1 MSRYDPLTV
10 HLQAQP
16 AAQVRM
22 SFAEI
27 EQVLGR
33 KLPDSAVTHRGWWSN
48 NASNNVMTRAWLN
61 AGFRSEQVDLAS
73 RTLVFRRDQG
83 RKAMAGF
90 AEAQVPFT
98 PDANTVV
105 DKLALFGWM
114 KGTITVAPG
123 TDLTDPADPEWA
135 DAAAGP

>member
-10 HLQAQP
+10 HLQAQS
-16 AAQVRM
+16 ATQVRM
-22 SFAEI
+22 SFADV

-48 NASNNVMTRAWLN
+48 NASNNVMTRAWLQ
-61 AGFRSEQVDLAS
+61 AGFRSEQVDLVG
-73 RTLVFRRDQG
+73 RTLVFRRSEG
-83 RKAMAGF
+83 REKMAGF

-98 PDANTVV
+98 DAGTVAV

-114 KGTITVAPG
+114 KGTIIIAPG
-123 TDLTDPADPEWA
+123 TDLTEPAEPDWA
-135 DAAAGP
+135 DAAVDP